1 MSDVQVQ
8 VLAGAVMVGTNPLM
22 PGELVDV
29 TVDAGVVTGVHA
41 HVPGRDWGPVSV
53 LDAAGRVL
61 MPGLIDAHTHLAFT
75 EVTAG
80 QALTCDPGYLHARAV
95 TAAAGMLA
103 RGFTTVRDC
112 GGPVFGLKQAIDEGH
127 VPGPRIFPSGAMVSQ
142 TGGHGDFRH
151 RSDVPSCGC
160 TVSYP
165 ERLGAVR
172 VADGADR
179 VLTACRE
186 QLMLGASQVK
196 VMAGGGVS
204 SVYDPLDVTQ
214 YTPAELAAAVS
225 AAENWGTYVTVHA
238 YTPAAVRQAVIAGV
252 RCVEHGQL
260 LDDAT
265 AELMAERGVWWS
277 VQPFCDDEDAI
288 PMGSPVT
295 RAKQLLVMEGT
306 DRAFAL
312 AAKHGVR
319 LAWGTDTLFDAGLA
333 ARQGAQLVKT
343 ARWMP
348 AADVIRLATV
358 GNGRL
363 LAESGPRNPYPRP
376 VGVVE
381 PGAYADW
388 LLVDG
393 DPVTDLGLLADPDRF
408 IVVKDGLVVPRH

>member
-1 MSDVQVQ
+1 
-8 VLAGAVMVGTNPLM
+8 
-22 PGELVDV
+22 
-29 TVDAGVVTGVHA
+29 
-41 HVPGRDWGPVSV
+41 
-53 LDAAGRVL
+53 
-61 MPGLIDAHTHLAFT
+61 
-75 EVTAG
+75 
-80 QALTCDPGYLHARAV
+80 
-95 TAAAGMLA
+95 
-103 RGFTTVRDC
+103 
-112 GGPVFGLKQAIDEGH
+112 
-127 VPGPRIFPSGAMVSQ
+127 
-142 TGGHGDFRH
+142 
-151 RSDVPSCGC
+151 
-160 TVSYP
+160 
-165 ERLGAVR
+165 
-172 VADGADR
+172 
-179 VLTACRE
+179 
-186 QLMLGASQVK
+186 
-196 VMAGGGVS
+196 
-204 SVYDPLDVTQ
+204 
-214 YTPAELAAAVS
+214 
-225 AAENWGTYVTVHA
+225 VTVHA